1 MNAMESERASE
12 RTNGSFIPPAQ
23 KRAEIYDQ
31 RGAAAKGVKWRC
43 TRTRARP
50 TNRSAAVVRL
60 PDGLLCKINHRAS
73 DAQLHIKL
81 SINDDKQK

>member
-1 MNAMESERASE
+1 MNAMESERANE
-12 RTNGSFIPPAQ
+12 REFHPAQ

-43 TRTRARP
+43 TRARP